1 MESKLFTPLRIRDL
15 TFKNR
20 ILVSPMCQYSSRDGL
35 ANNWHLVHLGS
46 RAVGGSAL
54 VISEATAVS
63 PEGRI
68 SPGDLGIW
76 SEKHALAL
84 MPVTDFIKSQNSIPG
99 IQIAHAGRK
108 ASTASPLN
116 GGGGPL
122 SENEGGWQT
131 LAPSAIPFDTNYP
144 APKEMN
150 KNDIETVLQQFV
162 QAATLSLKA
171 GFEVAELHFAHGY
184 LLHEFL
190 SPLSNKRSDEFGG
203 SLENRMRFPLMIA
216 REVRNLWPGDKP
228 VFVRISATDWAE
240 GGWDIRQSVQFAQKL
255 KEIGIDLIDCSSGAI
270 IPHVKIPAGPGYQ
283 VPFSEAIKKETGILT
298 GAVGMIT
305 DAEQAEDIIASGKAD
320 AVIIAREF
328 LRNPYWP
335 LHAASKLG
343 AEIPWPVQYERAKF
357 SGRKR

>member
-20 ILVSPMCQYSSRDGL
+20 IFVSPMCQYSSEDGL

-54 VISEATAVS
+54 VISEATSVS

-76 SEKHALAL
+76 SEKHAEAL
-84 MPVTDFIKSQNSIPG
+84 KPVTDFIKNQNSIPG

-108 ASTASPLN
+108 ASTASPFY
-116 GGGGPL
+116 GGGPL
-122 SENEGGWQT
+122 TDKGWQT

-144 APKEMN
+144 VPKEMD

-162 QAATLSLKA
+162 QAAHFSLQA

-216 REVRNLWPGDKP
+216 REVRSLWPEDKP
-228 VFVRISATDWAE
+228 VFVRISATDWTE
-240 GGWDIRQSVQFAQKL
+240 GGWEIRQSVEFAKRL
-255 KEIGIDLIDCSSGAI
+255 KETGIDLIDCSSGAI

-283 VPFSEAIKKETGILT
+283 VPFAEAVKKEAGILT

-305 DAEQAEDIIASGKAD
+305 DPGQAEEIVASGKAD
-320 AVIIAREF
+320 AVIMAREL

-335 LHAASKLG
+335 LHAASTLG
-343 AEIPWPVQYERAKF
+343 AEIPWPLQYERAKF